1 VAEDCYGLAVLTG
14 TAALTIAAIGDEAAK
29 AIPLE

>member
-1 VAEDCYGLAVLTG
+1 VAEDCCGLVVLTG
-14 TAALTIAAIGDEAAK
+14 TAALTIAVIGDEGAK

>member
-1 VAEDCYGLAVLTG
+1 VAEDCCGLVVLTG
-14 TAALTIAAIGDEAAK
+14 TAALTIAAIDDVEAK